1 MKKGNVAYSQTLNHA
16 SARGNT
22 VQSILIRD
30 FEHSATYELLFDFRG
45 LFANYQVKWLTISI
59 LVSEG
64 ENQRGG
70 FGKLVL
76 HEFLAT
82 LVLHCQLC
90 LKNIPD

>member
-1 MKKGNVAYSQTLNHA
+1 MKTGNVANSQTLNHA

-45 LFANYQVKWLTISI
+45 LFANYQFKRLTISI

-64 ENQRGG
+64 ETNPAALENYR
-70 FGKLVL
+70 
-76 HEFLAT
+76 
-82 LVLHCQLC
+82 
-90 LKNIPD
+90 